1 MAYFRARFCKQ
12 NPKVPT
18 LHLASCPQAQFV
30 DRKHKQDVGQHAS
43 GDQLRDVDAITSAKA
58 YQLLDKKYPGTV
70 KVCSC
75 AEGTTLKA
83 VLERAVSR

>member
-1 MAYFRARFCKQ
+1 MAYFRARFCKH

-18 LHLASCPQAQFV
+18 LHQANCPEAQFV
-30 DRKHKQDVGQHAS
+30 DPKPKQEVGQHES
-43 GDQLRDVDAITSAKA
+43 GDKLRNVDAITSAKA

-70 KVCSC
+70 KVCRC

-83 VLERAVSR
+83 VLEQAASR